1 MRRFSVFEWPFGQA
15 FNTTLFAVVYTWLNT
30 RKSRGFGFIQ
40 GFPFV
45 YTGFEDAAPN
55 FYFSGMALLENLVI
69 GSVLA
74 ALIWRFVPRGAV
86 KCHWNECLM
95 LGIIASAFTWANLE
109 DWYGWRPTIWSV
121 MHSETISNGFPVA
134 YSVVVKHGGEQGFF
148 HPWLDSVNWLILCVT
163 LAAVSKLYH
172 RRQAAAQH
180 PAGAER

>member
-1 MRRFSVFEWPFGQA
+1 LEIRTEGRSEMPLERVFDVGHHCFSVHMGE
-15 FNTTLFAVVYTWLNT
+15 
-30 RKSRGFGFIQ
+30 
-40 GFPFV
+40 
-45 YTGFEDAAPN
+45 
-55 FYFSGMALLENLVI
+55 
-69 GSVLA
+69 
-74 ALIWRFVPRGAV
+74 
-86 KCHWNECLM
+86 
-95 LGIIASAFTWANLE
+95 LE

-172 RRQAAAQH
+172 RRQVAAQR